1 MAIHI
6 DDNII
11 SIEGHCP
18 IEEAEPLFETLR
30 GIEDPIFDLSGAK
43 TLHTSIVQLVLA
55 SSGKVR
61 GLPSDRVLA
70 SCFRKC
76 NLG

>member
-1 MAIHI
+1 MAIRI

-11 SIEGHCP
+11 SIDGHCA

-30 GIEDPIFDLSGAK
+30 TIEEPIFDLTQTK

-55 SSGKVR
+55 SSAKVR
-61 GLPSDRVLA
+61 GMPSDKVLA
-70 SCFRKC
+70 ACFRNC

>member
-1 MAIHI
+1 MTIII
-6 DDNII
+6 DDNVV

-30 GIEDPIFDLSGAK
+30 TIDEPIFDLTRTK

-55 SSGKVR
+55 SSAKVR
-61 GLPSDRVLA
+61 GMPSDKVLA
-70 SCFRKC
+70 ACFRNC
-76 NLG
+76 SLG